1 MKKLHALVLGA
12 TGATGKEI
20 VKLLLEDS
28 NFSKVSVFVRRT
40 IDIDH
45 EKLIIHEIN
54 FSKLSEYDNLVKGDI
69 LFSALGTT
77 KQDAGSRKEQFLV
90 DYTYQYAFAK
100 MAVENGVSRYS
111 LVSSMGANKNSFFFY
126 PKIKGALEESVKSLK
141 FKKIQIFQPP
151 SLIRQP
157 SLMRLGEKNF
167 IKFLKEINK
176 LGCLKFLKPLLVKD
190 LAVKIIDESL
200 FNQTDGVIIYKSKDL
215 FSK

>member
-77 KQDAGSRKEQFLV
+77 KQDAGSKKEQFLV